1 MTMFIL
7 EMNIVVF
14 ILYCG
19 LCLGRV
25 LLSMKIGKIR
35 NSGTLGRSTVLEI
48 RKNQISRTLGRS
60 IVLEIAKN
68 QISGTQA
75 RSTVLE
81 ITKNQISRT
90 QAHAILPSPTKLK
103 GIFPVQPIPLPQ

>member
-1 MTMFIL
+1 MFIL
-7 EMNIVVF
+7 EMNIVIF

-48 RKNQISRTLGRS
+48 RKNQISGTLG
-60 IVLEIAKN
+60 
-68 QISGTQA
+68 

-81 ITKNQISRT
+81 IGKNQNSRT
-90 QAHAILPSPTKLK
+90 LGESTVLEI
-103 GIFPVQPIPLPQ
+103 GED